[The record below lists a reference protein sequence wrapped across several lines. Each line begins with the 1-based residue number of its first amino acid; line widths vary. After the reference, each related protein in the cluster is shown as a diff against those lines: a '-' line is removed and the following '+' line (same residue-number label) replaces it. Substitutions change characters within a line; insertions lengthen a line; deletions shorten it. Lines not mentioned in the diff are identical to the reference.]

1 MTLEVTMEKTVEIEV
16 IKKVLML
23 YGFDVAITEQK
34 SYIHAIEDNGW
45 SWSSVSLCQVQ
56 LFFAYMKLCYTQK
69 QQKHIDNSDI
79 FG

>member
-34 SYIHAIEDNGW
+34 SYIHAIEDNG
-45 SWSSVSLCQVQ
+45 
-56 LFFAYMKLCYTQK
+56 
-69 QQKHIDNSDI
+69 
-79 FG
+79 